1 LIDRAASSH
10 NLLQRHARP
19 AFLTAGFWHPW
30 NVQEGLGIRWQV
42 AVFLIALFA
51 VFTRLPGALLHAQ
64 FFAEDGWV
72 WYQQAYN
79 LGWWRSL
86 AITHGGY
93 LQTLPRLVAGVSLL
107 FPMQW
112 APLVMNVAGA
122 VIQVLPVT
130 ALLSRRCA
138 PWGPM
143 PLRMLMAALYL
154 AVPNAPE
161 VHVVITNA
169 MWHLAL
175 LQLLLAL
182 SYPPLKWQGRIVDIL
197 VFAVG
202 SVSGPFCL
210 LLLPCAA
217 VYAWARRRRWTLV
230 TIGIMLLGGTL
241 QVLSFLH
248 SVRNP
253 DAAPLGA
260 NSLALLRIIA
270 GNIFVD
276 SMTGSGGPYLPV
288 SMLLAAAAGGFAVLF
303 CGWRSAHLPGRLAI
317 VFATLVL
324 LASLRDPLILVSLV
338 PRWEV
343 LANTTGIRY
352 WFLPSLMF
360 LWSAAWCAWGEKS
373 MPVRYAAVAILLL
386 TLIGVGRKWIYPP
399 WPEGNFSA
407 DAQRFRSLN
416 TGEHMLFT
424 VFDPGGRKM
433 ELIKR

>member
-10 NLLQRHARP
+10 NLLQRQARP
-19 AFLTAGFWHPW
+19 AFMAAGFWRNAP
-30 NVQEGLGIRWQV
+30 EGLGVRWQV

-86 AITHGGY
+86 PITHGGY

-182 SYPPLKWQGRIVDIL
+182 SYPPRSWQGRTVDTL
-197 VFAVG
+197 VFTVG
-202 SVSGPFCL
+202 SVSGPFSL
-210 LLLPCAA
+210 LLLPCTA
-217 VYAWARRRRWTLV
+217 VYWWVRRQRWTLAV
-230 TIGIMLLGGTL
+230 LGIMFLGSTL

-253 DAAPLGA
+253 EAAPLGA
-260 NSLALLRIIA
+260 NSFALLRIIA

-276 SMTGSGGPYLPV
+276 SMTGGGGPFLSV
-288 SMLLAAAAGGFAVLF
+288 SMLLAGAAGGFAVLF
-303 CGWRSAHLPGRLAI
+303 CGWRSAPLPGKLAI
-317 VFATLVL
+317 VFAILVL
-324 LASLRDPLILVSLV
+324 LASLKDPLVLVSLI

-343 LANTTGIRY
+343 LANATGIRY

-360 LWSAAWCAWGEKS
+360 LWSVAWCAWGDKS
-373 MPVRYAAVAILLL
+373 VLLRYAAAGILLL
-386 TLIGVGRKWIYPP
+386 TLICAGRKWIYPP

-407 DAQRFRSLN
+407 DAARFRTLQP
-416 TGEHMLFT
+416 GEHMLFT
-424 VFDPGGRKM
+424 VFDPGDRKM

>member
-1 LIDRAASSH
+1 MA
-10 NLLQRHARP
+10 
-19 AFLTAGFWHPW
+19 AGFWRNW
-30 NVQEGLGIRWQV
+30 DTRLLNLQAGLSVRWQI
-42 AVFLIALFA
+42 AVFLFALFA

-79 LGWWRSL
+79 LGWARSL

-93 LQTLPRLVAGVSLL
+93 LQTLPRLVAAISLQ
-107 FPMQW
+107 FPLQW

-154 AVPNAPE
+154 AIPNAPE

-169 MWHLAL
+169 MWHLAV

-182 SYPPLKWQGRIVDIL
+182 SAPLGWQGRIVDTL

-202 SVSGPFCL
+202 SVSGPFSL

-217 VYAWARRRRWTLV
+217 VYWWVRRRRWTLAV
-230 TIGIMLLGGTL
+230 LGIMFLGSTL

-253 DAAPLGA
+253 EAAPLGA

-276 SMTGSGGPYLPV
+276 SMTGGGGPFLPV
-288 SMLLAAAAGGFAVLF
+288 LMLLVGAGGGFAVLF
-303 CGWRSAHLPGRLAI
+303 CGWRSAPLPGRLAV
-317 VFATLVL
+317 VFAILVL
-324 LASLRDPLILVSLV
+324 LASLKDPLVLVSLI

-343 LANTTGIRY
+343 LANATGIRY

-360 LWSAAWCAWGEKS
+360 LWSVAWCAWGEKS
-373 MPVRYAAVAILLL
+373 VPLRYAAVAILLL
-386 TLIGVGRKWIYPP
+386 TFICAGRKWIYPP

-407 DAQRFRSLN
+407 DAERFRTLQP
-416 TGEHMLFT
+416 GEHMLFT
-424 VFDPGGRKM
+424 VFDPGDRKM

>member
-1 LIDRAASSH
+1 MA
-10 NLLQRHARP
+10 
-19 AFLTAGFWHPW
+19 AGFWRNW
-30 NVQEGLGIRWQV
+30 DTRLLNLQAGLSVGWQI

-79 LGWWRSL
+79 LGWARSL

-93 LQTLPRLVAGVSLL
+93 LQTLPRLVAGISLL

-122 VIQVLPVT
+122 VIQILPVT

-143 PLRMLMAALYL
+143 PVRMLMATLYL
-154 AVPNAPE
+154 AIPNAPE

-169 MWHLAL
+169 MWHLAV

-182 SYPPLKWQGRIVDIL
+182 SAPLGWQGRIVDTL
-197 VFAVG
+197 VFTVG
-202 SVSGPFCL
+202 SVSGPFSL
-210 LLLPCAA
+210 LLLPCTA
-217 VYAWARRRRWTLV
+217 VYWWVRRQRWTLAV
-230 TIGIMLLGGTL
+230 LGIMFLGSTL

-253 DAAPLGA
+253 EAAPLGA

-276 SMTGSGGPYLPV
+276 SMTGGGGPFLPV
-288 SMLLAAAAGGFAVLF
+288 SMLLAGAAGGFAVLF
-303 CGWRSAHLPGRLAI
+303 CGWRSAPLPGRLAV
-317 VFATLVL
+317 VFAILVL
-324 LASLRDPLILVSLV
+324 LASLKDPLVLVSLI

-343 LANTTGIRY
+343 LANATGIRY

-360 LWSAAWCAWGEKS
+360 LWSVAWCAWGEKS
-373 MPVRYAAVAILLL
+373 VPIRYAAVAILLL
-386 TLIGVGRKWIYPP
+386 TLICAGRKWIYPP

-407 DAQRFRSLN
+407 DAERFRTLQP
-416 TGEHMLFT
+416 GEHMLFT
-424 VFDPGGRKM
+424 VFDPGDRKM

>member
-1 LIDRAASSH
+1 MA
-10 NLLQRHARP
+10 
-19 AFLTAGFWHPW
+19 AGFWRNW
-30 NVQEGLGIRWQV
+30 DTRLLNLQAGLSVRWQI

-79 LGWWRSL
+79 LGWTRSL

-93 LQTLPRLVAGVSLL
+93 LQTLPRLVAGISLL

-122 VIQVLPVT
+122 VIQILPVT

-143 PLRMLMAALYL
+143 PVRMLMATLYL
-154 AVPNAPE
+154 AIPNAPE

-169 MWHLAL
+169 MWHLAV

-182 SYPPLKWQGRIVDIL
+182 SAPLGWQGRIVDTL
-197 VFAVG
+197 VFTVG
-202 SVSGPFCL
+202 SVSGPFSL
-210 LLLPCAA
+210 LLLPCTA
-217 VYAWARRRRWTLV
+217 VYWWVRRQRWTLAV
-230 TIGIMLLGGTL
+230 LGIMFLGSTL

-253 DAAPLGA
+253 EAAPLGA

-276 SMTGSGGPYLPV
+276 SMTGGGGPFLPV
-288 SMLLAAAAGGFAVLF
+288 SMLLAGAAGGFAVLF
-303 CGWRSAHLPGRLAI
+303 CGWRSAPLPGRLAV
-317 VFATLVL
+317 VFAILVL
-324 LASLRDPLILVSLV
+324 LASLKDPLVLVSLI

-343 LANTTGIRY
+343 LANATGIRY

-360 LWSAAWCAWGEKS
+360 LWSVAWCAWGEKS
-373 MPVRYAAVAILLL
+373 VPIRYAAVAILLL
-386 TLIGVGRKWIYPP
+386 TLICAGRKWIYPP

-407 DAQRFRSLN
+407 DAERFRTLQP
-416 TGEHMLFT
+416 GEHMLFT
-424 VFDPGGRKM
+424 VFDPGDRKM

>member
-1 LIDRAASSH
+1 MGRASG
-10 NLLQRHARP
+10 NDVLQRHTWA
-19 AFLTAGFWHPW
+19 ASTALSIGRTLER
-30 NVQEGLGIRWQV
+30 QGGLGFRWQA
-42 AVFLIALFA
+42 AVFLAALLA
-51 VFTRLPGALLHAQ
+51 VFTRRPGALLHPQ

-79 LGWWRSL
+79 LHWFRALG
-86 AITHGGY
+86 ITHGGY
-93 LQTLPRLVAGVSLL
+93 LQTLPRLVAGLALL

-112 APLVMNVAGA
+112 APLVMNVAGV
-122 VIQVLPVT
+122 VIQILPVT

-143 PLRMLMAALYL
+143 PVRMLMAALYL

-175 LQLLLAL
+175 LQVLLAL
-182 SYPPLKWQGRIVDIL
+182 SLPPLSWIGRLVDIT
-197 VFAVG
+197 VFTVG
-202 SVSGPFCL
+202 GMSGPFCL
-210 LLLPCAA
+210 LLLPCVAA
-217 VYAWARRRRWTLV
+217 YWWIRRQRWTLAV
-230 TIGIMLLGGTL
+230 LGIMLLSAIV

-253 DAAPLGA
+253 VATPLGA
-260 NSLALLRIIA
+260 NLLSLLRIIA

-288 SMLLAAAAGGFAVLF
+288 PLLLLAAIGGFAVLF
-303 CGWRSAHLPGRLAI
+303 WGWRSGPLPGRLAI
-317 VFATLVL
+317 VFAVLILAASLKDPLL
-324 LASLRDPLILVSLV
+324 LASNT

-360 LWSAAWCAWGEKS
+360 LWSAAWCASGGRS
-373 MPVRYAAVAILLL
+373 LPVRYAGIAVLLL
-386 TLIGVGRKWIYPP
+386 TLIGIGRKWTYPP
-399 WPEGNFSA
+399 WPEANFRA
-407 DAQRFRSLN
+407 DTERFQSLK
-416 TGEHMLFT
+416 TGDHMLFT
-424 VFDPGGRKM
+424 LYDPGGRKM
-433 ELIKR
+433 ELIKK

>member
-1 LIDRAASSH
+1 MA
-10 NLLQRHARP
+10 
-19 AFLTAGFWHPW
+19 AGFWRNW
-30 NVQEGLGIRWQV
+30 NTPEGLDIRWQI

-79 LGWWRSL
+79 LGWARSL

-93 LQTLPRLVAGVSLL
+93 LQTLPRLVAAISLL

-130 ALLSRRCA
+130 ALLSRRCV

-154 AVPNAPE
+154 ALPNAPE

-169 MWHLAL
+169 MWHLAV

-182 SYPPLKWQGRIVDIL
+182 STPLGWQGRIVDTL
-197 VFAVG
+197 VFTVG
-202 SVSGPFCL
+202 SVSGPFAL
-210 LLLPCAA
+210 LLLPCTA
-217 VYAWARRRRWTLV
+217 VYWWVRRQRWTLAV
-230 TIGIMLLGGTL
+230 LGIMFLGSTL

-253 DAAPLGA
+253 EAAPLGA

-270 GNIFVD
+270 GDIFVD
-276 SMTGSGGPYLPV
+276 SMTGGGGPFLPV
-288 SMLLAAAAGGFAVLF
+288 SMLLVGAAGGFAVLF
-303 CGWRSAHLPGRLAI
+303 CGWRSAPLPGKLAV
-317 VFATLVL
+317 VFAILVL
-324 LASLRDPLILVSLV
+324 LASLKDPLVLVTLI

-343 LANTTGIRY
+343 LANATGIRY

-360 LWSAAWCAWGEKS
+360 LWSIAWCAWGEKS
-373 MPVRYAAVAILLL
+373 VQLRYAAVAILLL
-386 TLIGVGRKWIYPP
+386 TLICAGRKWIYPP

-407 DAQRFRSLN
+407 DSARFRTLQP
-416 TGEHMLFT
+416 GEHMLFT
-424 VFDPGGRKM
+424 VFDPGDRKM